1 MKIWVSD
8 RRVSAYDFTQEIKPS
23 VPITE
28 LIDGH
33 DGPIFTNLAR
43 LLPKE

>member
-1 MKIWVSD
+1 MKVWVSD
-8 RRVSAYDFTQEIKPS
+8 RRVSAYNFDKKIVPS

-28 LIDGH
+28 LINM